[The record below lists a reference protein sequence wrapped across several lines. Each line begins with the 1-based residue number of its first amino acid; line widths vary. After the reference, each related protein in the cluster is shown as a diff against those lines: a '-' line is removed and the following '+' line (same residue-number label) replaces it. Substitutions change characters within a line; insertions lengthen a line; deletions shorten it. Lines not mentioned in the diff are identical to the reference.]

1 LSRTSPQVRGFP
13 NPIVKIWRFF
23 LAAFASC
30 FPYSDLTF
38 WLRSLSR
45 QQKLRLVAC
54 YSAVSRERKRA
65 DNAQLTVS
73 LFFAIPAPSSIS
85 ALKAESYPYVVSQR
99 NQLIEDGSLIEKN
112 GFLIFTKDA
121 EFSSPS
127 AAAAVVHGGSANG
140 LVAWKTK
147 EGISLKQL
155 DEQA

>member
-1 LSRTSPQVRGFP
+1 
-13 NPIVKIWRFF
+13 
-23 LAAFASC
+23 
-30 FPYSDLTF
+30 
-38 WLRSLSR
+38 
-45 QQKLRLVAC
+45 
-54 YSAVSRERKRA
+54 
-65 DNAQLTVS
+65 
-73 LFFAIPAPSSIS
+73 
-85 ALKAESYPYVVSQR
+85 VVSQR

-127 AAAAVVHGGSANG
+127 AAAAVVYGGSANG